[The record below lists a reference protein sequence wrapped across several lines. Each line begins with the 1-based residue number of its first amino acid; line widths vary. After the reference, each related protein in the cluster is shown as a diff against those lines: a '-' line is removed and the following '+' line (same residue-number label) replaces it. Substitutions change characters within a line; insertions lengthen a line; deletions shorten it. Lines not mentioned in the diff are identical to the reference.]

1 MRKVN
6 YYLWLQQAIGP
17 GAENSGLIFETFSSA
32 EEIFRATDTE
42 RRISGVFT
50 AEQIERMN
58 TTDIEDSYKIMG
70 ECAAAGVD
78 ILTPL
83 DDDYPKNL
91 LNISDY
97 PIVLY
102 VKGSLDVL
110 KRKIPIAIVGTR
122 KPAPRSIASA
132 QELSKALTK
141 CGFVVISGG
150 ALGIDTAAHTGAIS
164 VGEETIAVLGCGHL
178 FKYLKTNEPL
188 RDVISTNGATISEYP
203 PSTDSFKW
211 NFPIRNRIISGMS
224 VGTIVVEGKKKSGSL
239 ITAKH
244 AMLQNRD
251 VFALPS
257 AELGATSDGC
267 EELLKDGAIPV
278 EMPMDVI
285 SEYLSIHA
293 EKIKIDESIDLSMNL
308 LSLGLSKNS
317 FDNQVEKIVKQHED
331 LERERADRRKPK
343 KRELT
348 DSVSDEAK
356 RVYAIFTR
364 DPISM
369 KEIADSVIMPASS
382 LLGALTELE
391 LLGYIELL
399 SNTKYSIK

>member
-122 KPAPRSIASA
+122 KPA
-132 QELSKALTK
+132 QEVSR
-141 CGFVVISGG
+141 
-150 ALGIDTAAHTGAIS
+150 
-164 VGEETIAVLGCGHL
+164 
-178 FKYLKTNEPL
+178 L
-188 RDVISTNGATISEYP
+188 R
-203 PSTDSFKW
+203 
-211 NFPIRNRIISGMS
+211 RNSQ
-224 VGTIVVEGKKKSGSL
+224 KL
-239 ITAKH
+239 
-244 AMLQNRD
+244 
-251 VFALPS
+251 
-257 AELGATSDGC
+257 
-267 EELLKDGAIPV
+267 
-278 EMPMDVI
+278 
-285 SEYLSIHA
+285 
-293 EKIKIDESIDLSMNL
+293 
-308 LSLGLSKNS
+308 
-317 FDNQVEKIVKQHED
+317 
-331 LERERADRRKPK
+331 
-343 KRELT
+343 
-348 DSVSDEAK
+348 
-356 RVYAIFTR
+356 
-364 DPISM
+364 
-369 KEIADSVIMPASS
+369 
-382 LLGALTELE
+382 
-391 LLGYIELL
+391 
-399 SNTKYSIK
+399 